1 MDGGG
6 EEGGG
11 ARNRSCILLGSL
23 RLLGRRGL
31 ERIAGERTMEGL
43 EGGIGGKGIAR
54 GIEIVKIGER
64 GLVARA
70 GIKEA
75 MYSKDTIREESIR
88 DEKDVTMGKERIDI
102 EGKEADT

>member
-6 EEGGG
+6 RDGGG

-43 EGGIGGKGIAR
+43 
-54 GIEIVKIGER
+54 
-64 GLVARA
+64 
-70 GIKEA
+70 
-75 MYSKDTIREESIR
+75 
-88 DEKDVTMGKERIDI
+88 
-102 EGKEADT
+102 